1 MTKENFLRIERNP
14 NGVATIWLDLK
25 NEKMNVVSPSM
36 IDALDEVFNEMMNDN
51 AVKGV
56 IITSGKKDFL
66 GGADIKSFNIKQ
78 KGDFRP
84 AQAKGHAGLDKLETS
99 KKPVVAAV
107 HGTCFGLGTELAL
120 ACHAII
126 CSNDPST
133 KFALPEVK
141 LGLLPGG
148 GGTQRLP
155 KRVGL
160 QKSLDM
166 MLTGKNIY
174 AMQAKKMGLADEVT
188 DKNKLQSAAMQLC
201 QMMIAGKWKRPERKK
216 PFMEKFLDDTSIGQ
230 SIVFK
235 QVKKISAKQSQGN
248 YPAIPAI
255 IDCVETGYK
264 KGNKAGYERELDL
277 FEELM
282 LTDVSAALRQL
293 FFNMTDNK
301 KNPYVKEGEK
311 AKKLKTLGMLGAG
324 FMGAGIAEVS
334 VMKGI
339 DVLLKDLREESL
351 AAARKQI
358 WSALAKKVKYKT
370 ISQTEA
376 ENIMLHLQGRLDY
389 KDFDKAD
396 IVIEA
401 VLENMDLKK
410 KIIKE
415 IEDNCKGDVII
426 ASNTSSLSLT
436 EMAES
441 AKKPE
446 MVIGMHYFSP
456 VPKMPL
462 LEIVKTKYT
471 ADSVIASCYDFGLQ
485 QGKTV
490 IVVNDCPGFYV
501 NRILAP
507 YLNECLL
514 LADEGVALD
523 FIDKAMIKKG
533 FPVGPISLL
542 DEVGLDVAAHVA
554 ESSGAAMASGREG
567 FVASDATMRMFKDGR
582 FGKKNKKGF
591 YSYVEKGGRV
601 RKNGIDKTAYQ
612 YFKGN
617 GDKQMST
624 EDVQDRAILLM
635 LNEAVMCLEE
645 GIIAN
650 PTDGDM
656 GAVFGIG
663 FLPWSGGPFRYL
675 DLLGAEKVV
684 ARMKELE
691 AKYGPKFK
699 ARPMLIELAAKQGKF
714 HN

>member
-1 MTKENFLRIERNP
+1 MTRENFLRIEKNQ
-14 NGVATIWLDLK
+14 NGIATIWLDLK

-36 IDALDEVFNEMMNDN
+36 MDVLDEVFNEIVTDN
-51 AVKGV
+51 SIKGV
-56 IITSGKKDFL
+56 VITSAKKDFM

-84 AQAKGHAGLDKLETS
+84 IQARGHEGLEKLEKGS
-99 KKPVVAAV
+99 KPVVSAV
-107 HGTCFGLGTELAL
+107 HGTAFGLGTELSL

-160 QKSLDM
+160 QKAIDM

-174 AMQAKKMGLADEVT
+174 AFQAKKMGLVDEVT
-188 DKNKLQSAAMQLC
+188 DKNKLHSAAVQLC
-201 QMMIAGKWKRPERKK
+201 QLMVDGKWQKPKRKK
-216 PFMEKFLDDTSIGQ
+216 PFMEWFLDDTSIGQ
-230 SIVFK
+230 GIVFS
-235 QVKKISAKQSQGN
+235 QAKKLSAKQTQGN
-248 YPAIPAI
+248 YPAVPAI

-264 KGNKAGYERELDL
+264 KGNKAGYDRELDL

-282 LTDVSAALRQL
+282 LTDVSGALRQL

-301 KNPYVKEGEK
+301 KNPYLKEGEK
-311 AKKLKTLGMLGAG
+311 AKKLQTLGMLGAG
-324 FMGAGIAEVS
+324 FMGAGIAEIS

-339 DVLLKDLREESL
+339 DVLLKDLRPEGIE
-351 AAARKQI
+351 AAKKAI
-358 WSALAKKVKYKT
+358 WSALSKKVKYKT
-370 ISQTEA
+370 ISQTDA
-376 ENIMLHLQGRLDY
+376 EQTMLHLNGRLDY
-389 KDFDKAD
+389 TDFDKAD

-415 IEDNCKGDVII
+415 IEENCKEDVII

-436 EMAES
+436 EMAKS

-446 MVIGMHYFSP
+446 QVIGMHYFSP

-462 LEIVKTKYT
+462 LEIVKTEYT
-471 ADSVIASCYDFGLQ
+471 SDKVIASCYDFGLR

-490 IVVNDCPGFYV
+490 VVVNDCPGFYV

-507 YLNECLL
+507 YLNECLTMG
-514 LADEGVALD
+514 DEGIALD
-523 FIDKAMIKKG
+523 FIDKAMTKKG

-554 ESSGAAMASGREG
+554 ESSGAAMAATREG
-567 FVASDATMRMFKDGR
+567 FVPNDATVKMFKDGR

-591 YSYVEKGGRV
+591 YNYVEKGGRV

-617 GDKQMST
+617 GDKQLALD
-624 EDVQDRAILLM
+624 EVQDRGILLM

-650 PTDGDM
+650 PIDGDT

-699 ARPMLIELAAKQGKF
+699 ARPMLVELAAKQGKF
-714 HN
+714 HV

>member
-1 MTKENFLRIERNP
+1 MTRENFLRIEKNQ
-14 NGVATIWLDLK
+14 NGIATIWLDLK
-25 NEKMNVVSPSM
+25 NEKMNVVSPDM
-36 IDALDEVFNEMMNDN
+36 MDVLGEVFNEIVTDN
-51 AVKGV
+51 SIKGV
-56 IITSGKKDFL
+56 VITSAKKDFM

-84 AQAKGHAGLDKLETS
+84 IQARGHEGLEKLEKGS
-99 KKPVVAAV
+99 KPVVSAV
-107 HGTCFGLGTELAL
+107 HGTAFGLGTELSL

-174 AMQAKKMGLADEVT
+174 AFQAKKMGLVDEIT
-188 DKNKLQSAAMQLC
+188 DKNKLHSAAVQLC
-201 QMMIAGKWKRPERKK
+201 QLIVDGKWSKQKRKK
-216 PFMEKFLDDTSIGQ
+216 PLMEWFLDDTSIGQ
-230 SIVFK
+230 GIVFK
-235 QVKKISAKQSQGN
+235 QAKKMSAKQTQGN
-248 YPAIPAI
+248 YPAVPAI
-255 IDCVETGYK
+255 LDCVETGYK

-301 KNPYVKEGEK
+301 KNPYKKEGESVK
-311 AKKLKTLGMLGAG
+311 ELKTLGMLGAG
-324 FMGAGIAEVS
+324 FMGAGIAEIS

-339 DVLLKDLREESL
+339 DVLLKDLRPEGIE
-351 AAARKQI
+351 AAKKAI
-358 WSALAKKVKYKT
+358 WSALSKKVKYKT
-370 ISQTEA
+370 ISKTEA
-376 ENIMLHLQGRLDY
+376 EETILLLSGRLDY
-389 KDFDKAD
+389 SDFDKAD

-415 IEDNCKGDVII
+415 IEDNCKDDVII

-436 EMAES
+436 EMAKH
-441 AKKPE
+441 AKKSE
-446 MVIGMHYFSP
+446 QVIGMHYFSP

-462 LEIVKTKYT
+462 LEIVKTEYT
-471 ADSVIASCYDFGLQ
+471 AENVIASCYDFGIK

-507 YLNECLL
+507 YLNECLTM
-514 LADEGVALD
+514 ADEGIALD
-523 FIDKAMIKKG
+523 FIDKAMTKKG

-542 DEVGLDVAAHVA
+542 DEVGLDIAAHVA
-554 ESSGAAMASGREG
+554 ESSGAAMAATREG
-567 FVASDATMRMFKDGR
+567 FVPNDATVRMFKDGIY
-582 FGKKNKKGF
+582 GKKNKKGF
-591 YSYVEKGGRV
+591 YKYVEKKGRV
-601 RKNGIDKTAYQ
+601 KKDGIDPTVYK
-612 YFKGN
+612 YFNGN
-617 GDKQMST
+617 GDKSLPLD
-624 EDVQDRAILLM
+624 EVQDRGILLM

-645 GIIAN
+645 NIIAN
-650 PTDGDM
+650 PIDGDT

-691 AKYGPKFK
+691 AKYGPKYK
-699 ARPMLIELAAKQGKF
+699 ARPMLVELAAKQGKF

>member
-1 MTKENFLRIERNP
+1 MTRENFLRIEKNEQ
-14 NGVATIWLDLK
+14 GIATIWLDLK
-25 NEKMNVVSPSM
+25 NEKMNVVSPDM
-36 IDALDEVFNEMMNDN
+36 MDVLDDVFNEIVTDN
-51 AVKGV
+51 SIKGV
-56 IITSGKKDFL
+56 VITSAKKDFM
-66 GGADIKSFNIKQ
+66 GGADIKAFNIEK

-84 AQAKGHAGLDKLETS
+84 IQARGHEGLEKLEKGS
-99 KKPVVAAV
+99 KPVVSAV
-107 HGTCFGLGTELAL
+107 HGTAFGLGTELSL

-126 CSNDPST
+126 CSNNPST

-174 AMQAKKMGLADEVT
+174 AFQAKKLGLVDEIT
-188 DKNKLQSAAMQLC
+188 DKNKLHSAAVQLC
-201 QMMIAGKWKRPERKK
+201 QKMVDGKWSKPKRKK
-216 PFMEKFLDDTSIGQ
+216 PLMEWFLDDTSIGQ
-230 SIVFK
+230 GIVFK
-235 QVKKISAKQSQGN
+235 QAKKMSAKQTQGN
-248 YPAIPAI
+248 YPAVPAI
-255 IDCVETGYK
+255 LDCVETGYK

-301 KNPYVKEGEK
+301 KNPYKKEGESVK
-311 AKKLKTLGMLGAG
+311 ELKTLGMLGAG
-324 FMGAGIAEVS
+324 FMGAGITEVS

-339 DVLLKDLREESL
+339 DVLLKDLREESI
-351 AAARKQI
+351 AEAKKAI
-358 WSALAKKVKYKT
+358 WKSLSKKVKYKT
-370 ISQTEA
+370 IKKTDA
-376 ENIMLHLQGRLDY
+376 EEIMLRVNGRLDY
-389 KDFDKAD
+389 TDFDQAD

-415 IEDNCKGDVII
+415 IEDNCKEDVII

-436 EMAES
+436 EMAKH

-446 MVIGMHYFSP
+446 QVIGMHYFSP

-462 LEIVKTKYT
+462 LEIVKTEFTSEK
-471 ADSVIASCYDFGLQ
+471 VIASCYDFGIK

-507 YLNECLL
+507 YLNECLTM
-514 LADEGVALD
+514 ADEGVALD
-523 FIDKAMIKKG
+523 FIDKAMTKKG

-542 DEVGLDVAAHVA
+542 DEVGLDIAAHVA
-554 ESSGAAMASGREG
+554 ESSGAAMAKTREG
-567 FVASDATMRMFKDGR
+567 FVPNDATVRMFKDGR
-582 FGKKNKKGF
+582 YGKKNQKGF
-591 YSYVEKGGRV
+591 YKYVEKKGRV
-601 RKNGIDKTAYQ
+601 KKDGIDPSAYN
-612 YFKGN
+612 YFKGD
-617 GDKQMST
+617 GKKQLPL
-624 EDVQDRAILLM
+624 EEVQDRGILLM

-650 PTDGDM
+650 PTDGDT

-691 AKYGPKFK
+691 AKYGSKFK
-699 ARPMLIELAAKQGKF
+699 ARPKLVELAEKGEKF
-714 HN
+714 HA